1 MGYGKYPHEGKLRE
15 CEFTMVIHHRKECNS
30 DIIEMPFIFIFFLF
44 WYYCAP
50 SIKGVVRQ

>member
-30 DIIEMPFIFIFFLF
+30 DIIEMPFNFILALL
-44 WYYCAP
+44 CT
-50 SIKGVVRQ
+50 